1 MKHGPRVSS
10 VPIYVFLL
18 LLAVLCVVPL
28 YITIINSTHSN
39 IEITRDLNFLP
50 GSSLQENFTE
60 VSSKMDI
67 FQGFFNSL
75 KVSIPSV
82 IVSLYFG
89 SLTAFGFSKY
99 SFKGRD
105 SLFTFMLITMMI
117 PLQLG
122 LIGYY
127 YLHNFLG
134 LLDTYIPIIIPW
146 VAHPA
151 TVFFM
156 KMYIDSAIPD
166 ALLESARIDG
176 AKEFHSF
183 NVIIMPLLTP
193 ALATLAIFNFVGSWN
208 SYIMPLTILFSKE
221 KYTLPLLVSMLKG
234 VYQNNYGAI
243 YLGISISIIPIIIVY
258 SFFST
263 KIIGGLSM
271 GAIKG

>member
-1 MKHGPRVSS
+1 MKHHSRCLSLL
-10 VPIYVFLL
+10 IYVLL
-18 LLAVLCVVPL
+18 IVLAVLCIVPL
-28 YITIINSTHSN
+28 YITFINSTHTN
-39 IEITRDLNFLP
+39 IEITRDFNLLP
-50 GSSLQENFTE
+50 GNNLIANLTE
-60 VSSKMDI
+60 VFSKMDVV
-67 FQGFFNSL
+67 QGFINSL

-99 SFKGRD
+99 AFKGRD
-105 SLFTFMLITMMI
+105 TLFTFMLVTMMI

-146 VAHPA
+146 IAHPA

-176 AKEFHSF
+176 AKEFYSF
-183 NVIIMPLLTP
+183 NMIILPLLTP

-221 KYTLPLLVSMLKG
+221 KYTLPLLISMLKG

>member
-1 MKHGPRVSS
+1 MKKDSRTISIC
-10 VPIYVFLL
+10 IYVFLT
-18 LLAVLCVVPL
+18 LLAFFCVVPL
-28 YITIINSTHSN
+28 YITLINSTHTN
-39 IEITRDLNFLP
+39 IEITRNLNLFP
-50 GSSLQENFTE
+50 GDNLKANLSE
-60 VSSKMDI
+60 VTSKMNV
-67 FQGFFNSL
+67 FQGFLNSL

-105 SLFTFMLITMMI
+105 GLFTLMLVTMMI

-127 YLHNFLG
+127 YLNNFLG

-146 VAHPA
+146 IAHPA

-166 ALLESARIDG
+166 ALLESSRIDG
-176 AKEFHSF
+176 SKEFHTF
-183 NVIIMPLLTP
+183 NTIILPLLTP

-208 SYIMPLTILFSKE
+208 SYIMPLTILFSKD
-221 KYTLPLLVSMLKG
+221 KYTLPLLISMLKG
-234 VYQNNYGAI
+234 VYNNNYGAI

-258 SFFST
+258 SFFSR